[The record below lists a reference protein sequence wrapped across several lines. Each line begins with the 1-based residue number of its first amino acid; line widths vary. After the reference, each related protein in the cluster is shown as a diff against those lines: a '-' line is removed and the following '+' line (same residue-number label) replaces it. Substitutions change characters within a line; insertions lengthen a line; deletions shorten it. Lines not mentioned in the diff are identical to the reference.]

1 MERSAM
7 FGRHSALCQPSCS
20 SRQHRTPADRVTT
33 CVATPVKPPTAKVA
47 KRYGCCS
54 VIAGRLCKGQQ
65 LDLHGMGRFRQGVAC
80 TASNVS
86 VDCFM
91 LYVLCAIFVSGD
103 FDFSRVSTAA
113 VCWQL
118 GCLPLLC

>member
-47 KRYGCCS
+47 KRYGCS
-54 VIAGRLCKGQQ
+54 LVTLAGCARASTWTFTRWNGSDKVHIKKA
-65 LDLHGMGRFRQGVAC
+65 LHQ
-80 TASNVS
+80 
-86 VDCFM
+86 
-91 LYVLCAIFVSGD
+91 
-103 FDFSRVSTAA
+103 
-113 VCWQL
+113 
-118 GCLPLLC
+118 

>member
-20 SRQHRTPADRVTT
+20 SRHHRTPADRVTT

-54 VIAGRLCKGQQ
+54 VTFDRICARASGPSRYVKVWTRLLPVHVVKCY
-65 LDLHGMGRFRQGVAC
+65 LMERSCSPVF
-80 TASNVS
+80 
-86 VDCFM
+86 
-91 LYVLCAIFVSGD
+91 
-103 FDFSRVSTAA
+103 
-113 VCWQL
+113 
-118 GCLPLLC
+118 CLRPS